1 MGLQILVF
9 FGGHTAPRRHSRKK
23 KLACSRES
31 PKAPFLHSPHNTF
44 RTRRISLHDLYTRSR
59 VDFELMTCALARS
72 CEGTIGFALHINAR
86 GFIRFVLVC
95 RKKMS
100 MCQGRSWHLVVGL
113 TAAVALGGIY
123 RRLRSRSSRLG
134 PRHLIVLTGCDSGL
148 GYSLACHCLCQGAK
162 VVAGVLQEKSE
173 AADRLVKSGATV
185 LSLDL
190 TDDTSV
196 ERFGREVEKISQT
209 KDREFRTLVNNAGVM
224 IFGEFEWQL
233 ADQVRSQLEVN
244 VLGTMS
250 LTKRLL
256 PWIREG
262 KSRIINVTSH
272 CALAPLPGLAAYGA
286 SKAALQ
292 AWSSSLRVEL
302 RKYGVQ
308 VVMLIPVPDLR
319 GELHGCFSLQGSFA
333 KESNL
338 LANQKKHFDDM
349 RSGMSEEA
357 RTFYGDYFERYACYL
372 ESLSGPKKVC
382 RLENP
387 KVYEVFE
394 AALLDDRPAAVYK
407 CEPWRYTLYHTLF
420 RIAPTRLRD
429 WLVERFMQMPAW
441 NRS

>member
-1 MGLQILVF
+1 
-9 FGGHTAPRRHSRKK
+9 
-23 KLACSRES
+23 
-31 PKAPFLHSPHNTF
+31 
-44 RTRRISLHDLYTRSR
+44 
-59 VDFELMTCALARS
+59 
-72 CEGTIGFALHINAR
+72 
-86 GFIRFVLVC
+86 
-95 RKKMS
+95 MS

-113 TAAVALGGIY
+113 TGAVALGGIY
-123 RRLRSRSSRLG
+123 RRIWSRSSRLG

-173 AADRLVKSGATV
+173 AADSLVKSGATV
-185 LSLDL
+185 LPLDL
-190 TDDTSV
+190 TDDSSV
-196 ERFGREVEKISQT
+196 ERFGREVEKISKT
-209 KDREFRTLVNNAGVM
+209 EDREFRALVNNAGVM

-292 AWSSSLRVEL
+292 AWSSSLRLEL

-308 VVMLIPVPDLR
+308 VVMLIP
-319 GELHGCFSLQGSFA
+319 GSFA

-338 LANQKKHFDDM
+338 LANQEKHFDDM
-349 RSGMSEEA
+349 RAGMSEEA
-357 RTFYGDYFERYACYL
+357 RTFYGDYFERYARYL
-372 ESLSGPKKVC
+372 ESLSGPKKVSK
-382 RLENP
+382 LENP